1 MASRGGLRGER
12 VIEYLRKYPDISKKA
27 IARKLLMDFPLLFT
41 TVEDAR
47 MSLRWYTGGRGK
59 KSRMSPKEEFIS
71 NYSRDNPYG
80 LPESYEE
87 ERKPFVLPKANN
99 NILIISD
106 LHIPYHNIKALTKAI
121 EYGVK
126 ERVNT
131 VFINGDLIDFHG
143 YSRFLR
149 DPSKRSPKQEMEAAR
164 KVLEVLR
171 KRFPNAQIYY
181 HLGNHDIRYEN
192 FLKAHP
198 ELFEDDYYHLESRL
212 RLIDLRIYQIDDKT
226 ITKAGK
232 LSIHHGHYIFRGSF
246 SPVSPAR
253 TILLR
258 VKQSM
263 VCGHT
268 HKISEATATN
278 LDADIYSTWSTGGLC
293 ELLPDYSPMANDNA
307 HGFAHAVI
315 KDDGSFSLKNFRI
328 KDGKIL

>member
-1 MASRGGLRGER
+1 MAGPITLSGER
-12 VIEYLRKYPDISKKA
+12 TIEYIRRFPTLSKQA
-27 IARKLLMDFPLLFT
+27 IARKLLKDFPLLYNT
-41 TVEDAR
+41 LGTAR
-47 MSLRWYTGGRGK
+47 QSVCWHTGKMGN
-59 KSRMSPKEEFIS
+59 KSRTNKKEDFVS
-71 NYSRDNPYG
+71 NYSRDNPFG
-80 LPESYEE
+80 FPESYEE
-87 ERKPFVLPKANN
+87 VRKPYILPKVNN

-106 LHIPYHNIKALTKAI
+106 LHVPYHNIKALTRAI

-126 ERVNT
+126 EKVNT

-143 YSRFLR
+143 FSRFLR
-149 DPSKRSPKQEMEAAR
+149 DPSKRSPKHEMDAAR
-164 KVLEVLR
+164 SILEILR
-171 KRFPNAQIYY
+171 KNFPTAQIYY

-232 LSIHHGHYIFRGSF
+232 LSIHHGHYIFRSSS

-253 TILLR
+253 TLLLR
-258 VKQSM
+258 AKQSM
-263 VCGHT
+263 ICAHT

-278 LDADIYSTWSTGGLC
+278 LDAEIYSTWSSGCLC
-293 ELLPDYSPMANDNA
+293 ELLPDYNPMANDNA